1 MSGRESDSRSPLM
14 TGDLDLNSRLVGDA
28 LWKHFGDKD
37 HEKLRIVEET
47 FPHRMRADLQ
57 RALESLLG
65 GGADSES

>member
-1 MSGRESDSRSPLM
+1 M

-37 HEKLRIVEET
+37 HEKLRIVEKT

-65 GGADSES
+65 ADWKPASFSGGAQHAA